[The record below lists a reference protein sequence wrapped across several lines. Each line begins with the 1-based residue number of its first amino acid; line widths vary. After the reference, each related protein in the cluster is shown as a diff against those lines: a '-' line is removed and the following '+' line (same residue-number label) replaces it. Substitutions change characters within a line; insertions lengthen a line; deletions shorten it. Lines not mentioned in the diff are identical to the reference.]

1 MERVIFSKHM
11 LQDRIDRYVFIATQL
26 GFGEIIFSKP
36 HQTSAGAGTFNITS
50 TGVIMIK
57 GYHNTIIT
65 MYIGSAE
72 QIRAAYGDN
81 QMPRELIHQ
90 IRRNEKRNFILLQDK
105 KGR

>member
-1 MERVIFSKHM
+1 MEKVVFSKHM
-11 LQDRIDRYVFIATQL
+11 LQDRTDRYVFIATQL
-26 GFGEIIFSKP
+26 GFGEIIFTKP

-50 TGVIMIK
+50 TGVIMIM
-57 GYHNTIIT
+57 GYNNTVIT

-72 QIRAAYGDN
+72 QIRAAYGN
-81 QMPRELIHQ
+81 HQMPRALVHQ

>member
-1 MERVIFSKHM
+1 MEKVIFSKHM
-11 LQDRIDRYVFIATQL
+11 LQDRTDRYVFIATQL

-57 GYHNTIIT
+57 GYNNTVIT

-72 QIRAAYGDN
+72 QIRAAYGN
-81 QMPRELIHQ
+81 NPMPRELVHQ

>member
-1 MERVIFSKHM
+1 MKKVVFSKHM
-11 LQDRIDRYVFIATQL
+11 LQDRTDRYVFIATQL
-26 GFGEIIFSKP
+26 GFGEIIFTKP

-50 TGVIMIK
+50 TGVIMIM
-57 GYHNTIIT
+57 GYNNTVIT

-72 QIRAAYGDN
+72 QIRAAYGNN
-81 QMPRELIHQ
+81 QMPRELVHQ

>member
-1 MERVIFSKHM
+1 MEKIIFSKHM
-11 LQDRIDRYVFIATQL
+11 LQDRTDRYVFIATQL
-26 GFGEIIFSKP
+26 GFGEIIFTKP

-50 TGVIMIK
+50 TGVIMIM
-57 GYHNTIIT
+57 GYNNTVIT

-72 QIRAAYGDN
+72 QIRAAYGKN
-81 QMPRELIHQ
+81 QIPRELVHQ

>member
-1 MERVIFSKHM
+1 MEKVVFSKHM
-11 LQDRIDRYVFIATQL
+11 LQDRTDRYVFIATQL

-50 TGVIMIK
+50 TGVIMIM
-57 GYHNTIIT
+57 GYNNTVIT

-72 QIRAAYGDN
+72 QIRAAYGKN
-81 QMPRELIHQ
+81 QIPRELVHQ

>member
-1 MERVIFSKHM
+1 MEKVIFSKHM
-11 LQDRIDRYVFIATQL
+11 LQDRTDRYVFIATQL

-36 HQTSAGAGTFNITS
+36 YQTSAGAGTFNITS
-50 TGVIMIK
+50 TGVIMIM
-57 GYHNTIIT
+57 GYNNTVIT

-72 QIRAAYGDN
+72 QIRAAYGNN